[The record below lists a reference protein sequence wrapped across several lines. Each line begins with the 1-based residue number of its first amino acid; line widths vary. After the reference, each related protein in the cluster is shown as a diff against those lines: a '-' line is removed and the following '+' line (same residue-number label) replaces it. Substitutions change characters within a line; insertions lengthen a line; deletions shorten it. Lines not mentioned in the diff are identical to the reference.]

1 MDALKRRTPGIKALA
16 LRFNKLQS
24 QLDQLKTSKPHAY
37 GDKVVPEAIKV
48 EDLFKLNLSEELW
61 WDGSLDLEPQS
72 DPPAWL
78 SDEDVQEGIR
88 FILQKDR
95 AEEEIVCLRW
105 EMMALHCSFLEK
117 FLSVDQALDD
127 CEGKGLTHQDPFL
140 ADLLHKILPFTSSSV
155 KERSRF

>member
-24 QLDQLKTSKPHAY
+24 QLDQLKTSKPHFY

-78 SDEDVQEGIR
+78 PDEDVQEG
-88 FILQKDR
+88 DR
-95 AEEEIVCLRW
+95 KSTRLN
-105 EMMALHCSFLEK
+105 
-117 FLSVDQALDD
+117 
-127 CEGKGLTHQDPFL
+127 
-140 ADLLHKILPFTSSSV
+140 SSHT
-155 KERSRF
+155 